1 VPVDSSPTLLVLRA
15 VRIKG
20 VVDDDMLRAV
30 TGLSPETVGAC
41 IAELS
46 EAGLAMRRIG
56 RIPGWALTRPGRE
69 RCEAALRAEL
79 FTVGRADDVQRVYD
93 RFVPLNDTF
102 KSVCTAWQV
111 RDLDNQVLNDHTDI
125 AYDEEIRRQLFHVH
139 DSVTPMV
146 DDLAGILSR
155 FEPYGIRLLDALRR
169 VQAGDADAFTR
180 PMSGSYH
187 DVWMELHEDLLLTLG
202 IGRDDPAA

>member
-1 VPVDSSPTLLVLRA
+1 

-20 VVDDDMLRAV
+20 VVDDDTLRAV
-30 TGLSPETVGAC
+30 TGLSPGTVAAC

-46 EAGLAMRRIG
+46 NAGLAVERTG
-56 RIPGWALTRPGRE
+56 RITGWALTRPGRA
-69 RCEAALRAEL
+69 RCEAMLRTEL
-79 FTVGRADDVQRVYD
+79 QTVGQADEVQRVYE

-102 KSVCTAWQV
+102 KSLCTAWQM
-111 RDLDNQVLNDHTDI
+111 RYLDNQVWNDHTDT
-125 AYDEEIRRQLFHVH
+125 AYDEEIRRQLSDVH
-139 DSVTPMV
+139 DAVTPMV

-155 FEPYGIRLLDALRR
+155 FELYGVRLLDALRR

-180 PMSGSYH
+180 PMSSSYH

-202 IGRDDPAA
+202 IERDGPAA